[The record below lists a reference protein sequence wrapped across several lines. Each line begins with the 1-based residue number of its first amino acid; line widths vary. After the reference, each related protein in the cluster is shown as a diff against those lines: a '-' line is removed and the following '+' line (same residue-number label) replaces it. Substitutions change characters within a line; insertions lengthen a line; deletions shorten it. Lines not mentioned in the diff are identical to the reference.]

1 MQQKEFNA
9 LLGLLATSLGIKPE
23 AIIGWLHDMSQNY
36 TSGHGSVAEY
46 ISMVIAP
53 FRPQLFL
60 LADSKRNTIV
70 VGGSG
75 TEPMK
80 QNYRVEFAPEV
91 TTIGKWFPLFS
102 DYIGEDIVIPSS
114 IVSIQEEAFFMMRI
128 TSLLIEARIV
138 ELPSAVCCHC
148 RKLTSVHLPDTLEK
162 IRHSAFRFC
171 DNLKDINIPDS
182 VHTIEDL
189 AFGECKSLPEETRAK
204 ILEIGGPEAF
214 GEKKE

>member
-23 AIIGWLHDMSQNY
+23 AIIGWLRDVSQNY
-36 TSGHGSVAEY
+36 SSGHGSVAEY

-75 TEPMK
+75 TKPMK
-80 QNYRVEFAPEV
+80 QNYKVEFAPEV
-91 TTIGKWFPLFS
+91 TTIGKWFPLLS
-102 DYIGEDIVIPSS
+102 NYVGEDLVIPSS
-114 IVSIQEEAFFMMRI
+114 IVSIEESAFYMMDI
-128 TSLLIEARIV
+128 KHLHLEARLV
-138 ELPSAVCCHC
+138 ELPNTLCCNC
-148 RKLTSVHLPDTLEK
+148 GSLTSVHLPDTLER

-171 DNLKDINIPDS
+171 RNLKDINIPDS
-182 VHTIEDL
+182 VHTIDDL
-189 AFGECKSLPEETRAK
+189 AFEDCNSLPEDTRAK